1 MWKIKIAAL
10 YGKNM
15 FGIHLK
21 MNVFLSHK
29 ASLCYTEYIYPETI
43 FQFTTKRV
51 IGLIISSGVVSI
63 SQPKGKPYCQSC
75 RPKNTEAR
83 AKHLKFST

>member
-1 MWKIKIAAL
+1 MIKIAAL

-15 FGIHLK
+15 FGIHLI
-21 MNVFLSHK
+21 MNALSLK
-29 ASLCYTEYIYPETI
+29 ASLCYTKYIYPETI

-63 SQPKGKPYCQSC
+63 SRPKGKPYCQSC
-75 RPKNTEAR
+75 RPKNTKVR